1 MAEERL
7 GTIHRMAESM
17 ARARE
22 DAAFGQLTEALGDG
36 GS

>member
-1 MAEERL
+1 MAEERI

-22 DAAFGQLTEALGDG
+22 DAAFDSMAKAMAE
-36 GS
+36 